1 MATGGCSNKD
11 HLNIAFGSIY
21 LFLAVIASV
30 EQGFFLCVVKR
41 DPFRQFN
48 KPTNIFN
55 TAIGIN
61 YLLGALI
68 GLPLIGIHRILKSQ
82 HVLKEPSVV
91 VKLFEDFFVCFLAS
105 NGIMLA
111 FALSIERS
119 TAFIFPVLN
128 RKHVTMTRVKRTCT
142 VITGICFLL
151 SCILFTGVPHNI
163 FYFMFLP
170 LLILLPSLGLLVLP
184 IAGFHALKRQA
195 RKVDAA
201 KRDERLSCPT
211 NNRKDKT
218 RRDSQMYRYLL
229 QTTMFAI
236 SIVTPLVFYCV
247 VKILKFSDAD
257 FVNTSC
263 FTLLEHLAFLLL
275 FLLAVV
281 SPVVFMRKIPI
292 FWRSVRHIWKRR

>member
-11 HLNIAFGSIY
+11 HLNIVFGSIY
-21 LFLAVIASV
+21 LLLAVIASV
-30 EQGFFLCVVKR
+30 EQGFIFYVVKR

-61 YLLGALI
+61 NLLGALI

-82 HVLKEPSVV
+82 HVLKESSVV
-91 VKLFEDFFVCFLAS
+91 VNLFEDFFVCFLAS

-111 FALSIERS
+111 FALSIERA

-128 RKHVTMTRVKRTCT
+128 RKHVTMTRAKRTCA
-142 VITGICFLL
+142 VIAGTCFLC
-151 SCILFTGVPHNI
+151 SCILFTGVPHNK
-163 FYFMFLP
+163 FYFIFLS
-170 LLILLPSLGLLVLP
+170 LLILLPSLGLLASP
-184 IAGFHALKRQA
+184 MAGFHALKRQA

-211 NNRKDKT
+211 NNRKDKA
-218 RRDSQMYRYLL
+218 RRESQIYRNLL
-229 QTTMFAI
+229 RTTTFAI

-257 FVNTSC
+257 FFNTLC
-263 FTLLEHLAFLLL
+263 ITLLEHLTFVLL
-275 FLLAVV
+275 FLPAVV
-281 SPVVFMRKIPI
+281 SPAVFMRKIPI